1 MVASARSPKMRPLA
15 LAGMIAL
22 FALAALCLPARAA
35 LETFQID
42 PAHSSAGFKVRHLFT
57 QVEGRFKDIAGTL
70 TYDAAK
76 PENSHIEITIQAASI
91 STDNDMRDNHL
102 RSADFFDAAQ
112 YPTITFK
119 STMIMPTDQK
129 GRYQVTGDF
138 TMHGVTRPVV
148 VTVDLLGFAEVTG
161 MGYRGGFAATTTI
174 NRQDFGLKW
183 NKVLDNGGTLVG
195 DQVQID
201 FPIEVVRQGS

>member
-1 MVASARSPKMRPLA
+1 MVASTRSLKRRSLA
-15 LAGMIAL
+15 LAGTVAL
-22 FALAALCLPARAA
+22 LALAAFGVPAQAA

-42 PAHSSAGFKVRHLFT
+42 PAHSSAGFKVRHLFAP
-57 QVEGRFKDIAGTL
+57 VAGRFKEIAGTL
-70 TYDAAK
+70 SYDAAK
-76 PENSHIEITIQAASI
+76 PENSSIEITIQTTSI

-102 RSADFFDAAQ
+102 RSADFFNVAQ
-112 YPTITFK
+112 FPTITFK
-119 STMIMPTDQK
+119 STKITPTDQK
-129 GRYQVTGDF
+129 GRYEVTGDF

-148 VTVDLLGFAEVTG
+148 VTVDLLGFAAVPG

-174 NRQDFGLKW
+174 NRQDFGVKW

>member
-1 MVASARSPKMRPLA
+1 MIASTRSSKRQPLA
-15 LAGMIAL
+15 LAGMVAL
-22 FALAALCLPARAA
+22 FALAVLCLPAQAA

-57 QVEGRFKDIAGTL
+57 QVGGRFKDVAGML
-70 TYDAAK
+70 AYDAAK
-76 PENSHIEITIQAASI
+76 PENSHIEITIQTASI
-91 STDNDMRDNHL
+91 STDNDLRDNHL
-102 RSADFFDAAQ
+102 RSADFFNVAQ

-119 STMIMPTDQK
+119 STMIMPTDQP

-138 TMHGVTRPVV
+138 TMLGVTRPVV
-148 VTVDLLGFAEVTG
+148 VTVDLIGFGEAPR

-183 NKVLDNGGTLVG
+183 NQVLDTGGTLIG

-201 FPIEVVRQGS
+201 FPIEVVRQAP

>member
-1 MVASARSPKMRPLA
+1 MVASTRSPKMRSLA
-15 LAGMIAL
+15 RAGMAAL

-57 QVEGRFKDIAGTL
+57 QVEGRFKEIAGTL
-70 TYDAAK
+70 NYDAAK

-102 RSADFFDAAQ
+102 RSADFFDVVQ
-112 YPTITFK
+112 HPTITFK

-148 VTVDLLGFAEVTG
+148 VTVDLIGFGEAPG

-183 NKVLDNGGTLVG
+183 NKVLDSGGTLIG